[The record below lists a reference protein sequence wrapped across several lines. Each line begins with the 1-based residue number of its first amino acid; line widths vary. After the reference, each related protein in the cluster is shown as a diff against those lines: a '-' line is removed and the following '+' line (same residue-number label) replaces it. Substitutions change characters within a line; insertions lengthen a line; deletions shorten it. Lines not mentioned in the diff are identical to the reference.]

1 MSYSGCGYHNEQ
13 MTFQRIDNRLKTIE
27 ERTAAMQG
35 TLHNQTQWQA
45 TMGHEMAN
53 LQQMTTPTT
62 PTYGDSV
69 PIFQHLATSLSYH
82 ANNQLG
88 GEEPSYIQLS
98 IYFLFLCFTLLLIS
112 FLYIKIKYE

>member
-1 MSYSGCGYHNEQ
+1 MSYSGCGYHDEQ

-53 LQQMTTPTT
+53 LQQ
-62 PTYGDSV
+62 
-69 PIFQHLATSLSYH
+69 
-82 ANNQLG
+82 
-88 GEEPSYIQLS
+88 
-98 IYFLFLCFTLLLIS
+98 
-112 FLYIKIKYE
+112 